1 MGIVINNYFRTIKN
15 IEKMK
20 LKLFILIALVGFSGF
35 NAQAQK
41 KPTATKK
48 APVVTIKKCAL
59 PSDSANSAK
68 LALATI
74 LAWADQPSLIV
85 KCSDGKSYTL
95 HQFGVSIIYKNPMQ
109 VKDFGIGNDA
119 LPYLARKAAD
129 KLAAGDTF
137 YLKDIVALDENKKE
151 IKLPG
156 LAFSVSE

>member
-1 MGIVINNYFRTIKN
+1 
-15 IEKMK
+15 
-20 LKLFILIALVGFSGF
+20 
-35 NAQAQK
+35 
-41 KPTATKK
+41 
-48 APVVTIKKCAL
+48 
-59 PSDSANSAK
+59 
-68 LALATI
+68 
-74 LAWADQPSLIV
+74 
-85 KCSDGKSYTL
+85 
-95 HQFGVSIIYKNPMQ
+95 MQ